1 MAANRPEGH
10 TPSAPA
16 WCVADFPD
24 LTAYSMIFSKVP
36 GNADTLAELQAALT
50 ELLT

>member
-16 WCVADFPD
+16 WCVVDFPE
-24 LTAYSMIFSKVP
+24 LTAYSMVFSKSP
-36 GNADTLAELQAALT
+36 DNDGHLGRAAGCADQR
-50 ELLT
+50 